1 MENRNYEENIYV
13 SRVELVSDVPEFS
26 YLRRLPLIKNLK
38 KAPINIQAPVTFFVG
53 ENGMGK
59 STLIEAI
66 AVFLGFNAEGGTMNF
81 SFETRATH
89 SELYNHIIVSKTVH
103 RKKQGFFLRAESF
116 YNVASYID
124 DLQSSGF
131 NILGYYGGRSFH
143 RQSHGESF
151 LSLVANRFSGNGIYI
166 LDEPEAALSPNRL
179 MYLMSLIDHLV
190 KKGAQFIISTHSPIL
205 MTLPNSEIYE
215 LTSDSIEKVSYEET
229 EHYIITKQFLDNPRR
244 MLGYLGLKEK
254 EEK

>member
-1 MENRNYEENIYV
+1 MQTKDYKNNIYV
-13 SRVELVSDVPEFS
+13 SRVELVSEVPEFS

-38 KAPINIQAPVTFFVG
+38 KAPIQFLSPITFFVG

-66 AVFLGFNAEGGTMNF
+66 AVFLGFNAEGGTVNF
-81 SFETRATH
+81 DFETKPTH
-89 SELYNHIIVSKTVH
+89 SELYNHIIVSKTPN

-116 YNVASYID
+116 YNVATYID
-124 DLQSSGF
+124 KLENENA
-131 NILGYYGGRSFH
+131 NILRYYGGRSFH

-179 MYLMSLIDHLV
+179 MYLMSLINSLV
-190 KKGAQFIISTHSPIL
+190 ESGAQFIISTHSPIL
-205 MTLPNSEIYE
+205 MTMSNSEIYE
-215 LTSDSIEKVSYEET
+215 LTKDGIEKVTYDST
-229 EHYIITKQFLDNPRR
+229 EHYVITKQFLENPER
-244 MLGYLGLKEK
+244 MLGYLGI
-254 EEK
+254 